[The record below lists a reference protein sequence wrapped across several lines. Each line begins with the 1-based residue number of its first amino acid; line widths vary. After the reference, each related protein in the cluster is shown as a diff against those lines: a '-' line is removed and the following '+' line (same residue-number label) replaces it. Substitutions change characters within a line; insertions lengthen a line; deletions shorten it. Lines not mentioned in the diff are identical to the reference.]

1 MEALWLLPSLNSSFA
16 FKLLGETPINMTIKM
31 ELEQGWDPLLPF
43 RQDPQPRFLNLFKG
57 GKSIWLWVRNVGS

>member
-1 MEALWLLPSLNSSFA
+1 
-16 FKLLGETPINMTIKM
+16 MTIKM